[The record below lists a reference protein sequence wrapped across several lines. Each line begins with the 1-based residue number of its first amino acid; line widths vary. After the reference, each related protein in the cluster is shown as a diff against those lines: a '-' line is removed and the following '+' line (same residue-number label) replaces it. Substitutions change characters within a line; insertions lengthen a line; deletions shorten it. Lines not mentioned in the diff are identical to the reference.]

1 MALPAQSSRRGGEP
15 AWPKNAKPCWGSREE
30 NRLHSK
36 CCLPLPRQFGPERG
50 EGHVRYS
57 ACARECIWGRKL
69 CSAGHGLPLQQVGA
83 EGAVARLQPEP
94 SSGFVCHADKMEVLR
109 LSAAQLPPVDLV
121 EGLRGVGRREGLHYI
136 VSFPLSF
143 FFPLYGEMGLIHWFW
158 ISEAEG
164 KA

>member
-1 MALPAQSSRRGGEP
+1 
-15 AWPKNAKPCWGSREE
+15 
-30 NRLHSK
+30 
-36 CCLPLPRQFGPERG
+36 
-50 EGHVRYS
+50 
-57 ACARECIWGRKL
+57 
-69 CSAGHGLPLQQVGA
+69 
-83 EGAVARLQPEP
+83 
-94 SSGFVCHADKMEVLR
+94 MEVLR

-121 EGLRGVGRREGLHYI
+121 EGLRGVGRKEGLHYI